1 MCTELLRVEEL
12 KKYFPAKGTLFYNE
26 RGLRETGNIV
36 HAVDGVSFS
45 LDTNSTLGVVG
56 ESGCGKTTLARAVLM
71 LTKPTSGSVF
81 FEGHQLSHGNMKQVR
96 RDMQIVF
103 QDPFSSLDPRMRAR
117 DIVAEPLT
125 VISEQAREAKKRVDA
140 IFDQVGLG
148 AEHLNKYPNELSGGQ
163 RQRLAVGRAIVT
175 RPKLVVLDEP
185 TSALDASTQA
195 QILNLLADLQDQ
207 YHMSYLFISHNV
219 NVVRH
224 MSNKIA
230 VMYMGKIVETATAE
244 ELITRPRHPYT
255 CALISSVPTLTKQGR
270 EKPFA
275 IKGETPS
282 AINPPPG
289 CRYNPRCPYATD
301 ACKESEPKLE
311 QMGTEHYV
319 ACYHPTNLSDQKARL
334 AAS

>member
-1 MCTELLRVEEL
+1 MGSMCAELLRVEEL

-26 RGLRETGNIV
+26 SGVRETGHIV

-45 LDTNSTLGVVG
+45 LDINSTLGVVG

-71 LTKPTSGSVF
+71 LTKPTSGNVY
-81 FEGHQLSHGNMKQVR
+81 FEGQQLSYRMMKQVR
-96 RDMQIVF
+96 PEMQIVF

-125 VISEQAREAKKRVDA
+125 VVSKQNVEAKKRVET
-140 IFDQVGLG
+140 IFEQVGLS
-148 AEHLNKYPNELSGGQ
+148 AEHLNKLPNELSGGQ

-195 QILNLLADLQDQ
+195 QILNLLTDLQNQ

-224 MSNKIA
+224 MSNRIA
-230 VMYMGKIVETATAE
+230 VMYMGKIVETGTGE
-244 ELITRPRHPYT
+244 ELMTKPRHPYT
-255 CALISSVPTLTKQGR
+255 CALISSVPTLNRQDPDKVI
-270 EKPFA
+270 E

-282 AINPPPG
+282 PINPPPG
-289 CRYNPRCPYATD
+289 CAYNPRCPFATSV
-301 ACKESEPKLE
+301 CRETTPRLE
-311 QMGTEHYV
+311 EIGRGHYV
-319 ACYHPTNLSDQKARL
+319 ACHHPTNFNN
-334 AAS
+334 

>member
-1 MCTELLRVEEL
+1 VIEIGMSSELLRVEEL

-26 RGLRETGNIV
+26 SGVRESGNIV

-45 LDTNSTLGVVG
+45 LDSNSTLGVVG

-71 LTKPTSGSVF
+71 LTKPTSGNVY
-81 FEGHQLSHGNMKQVR
+81 FEGQELSYKSMKQVR
-96 RDMQIVF
+96 PEMQIVF
-103 QDPFSSLDPRMRAR
+103 QDPFSSLDPRMRAK

-125 VISEQAREAKKRVDA
+125 VLTKQSREVKERVKT
-140 IFDQVGLG
+140 IFDQVGLD
-148 AEHLNKYPNELSGGQ
+148 AEHLNKFPNELSGGQ
-163 RQRLAVGRAIVT
+163 RQRLAVGRAVVT

-195 QILNLLADLQDQ
+195 QILNLLADLQEQ
-207 YHMSYLFISHNV
+207 YNMSYLFISHNV

-244 ELITRPRHPYT
+244 ELMTKPKHPYT
-255 CALISSVPTLTKQGR
+255 CALISSVPTLKKQDPNKVI
-270 EKPFA
+270 E

-289 CRYNPRCPYATD
+289 CAYNPRCPYASSICRET
-301 ACKESEPKLE
+301 EPKLE
-311 QMGTEHYV
+311 ETGNGHFV
-319 ACYHPTNLSDQKARL
+319 ACYHPTNLNN
-334 AAS
+334 